1 MSKKEDPIH
10 WFLFFSSQAFV
21 YTIDDLT
28 GGLELSHTIQLSAK
42 DFPGSPG
49 YVRELKWTPDGCAVA
64 LSWSRGGIS
73 LWSTFGT
80 MLMCSLG
87 WDYGLHVDLTNN
99 NPFDITCM
107 DWSTEGYQLF
117 MLRQQKVYEADD
129 AAASAAEKGS
139 PAAPTETKQKRGALT
154 HTYSNLSDRVAAA
167 AAEKPKAFTI
177 KSTLVQ
183 LDFVKSSLAVNPCMS
198 SHSHLFLQ
206 GDDKLYINQGDSLQ
220 KIYHNCKSFSMD
232 SSGSE
237 TTNNSAATGKQG
249 NNIFSQSYNICTNKY
264 MKGDFMQID
273 EGLCIFFMFN
283 YYLIF
288 NCSQIP

>member
-1 MSKKEDPIH
+1 M
-10 WFLFFSSQAFV
+10 

-28 GGLELSHTIQLSAK
+28 GGLELSHTMKLSAK

-117 MLRQQKVYEADD
+117 MLRQQKVY
-129 AAASAAEKGS
+129 AAEKDA
-139 PAAPTETKQKRGALT
+139 PVPTETMKQKRVLT

-167 AAEKPKAFTI
+167 AEATPKAYTI

-183 LDFVKSSLAVNPCMS
+183 LDFVKSCLAVNPCMS

-220 KIYHNCKSFSMD
+220 KIYHNCKSFSMEN
-232 SSGSE
+232 SGSD
-237 TTNNSAATGKQG
+237 TTINSAGKQG
-249 NNIFSQSYNICTNKY
+249 NIFSQSYNICTNKY
-264 MKGDFMQID
+264 MKGDFMQVD
-273 EGLCIFFMFN
+273 EGKFGVRRISPKILLRILKIIYSMRA
-283 YYLIF
+283 
-288 NCSQIP
+288 QIH

>member
-1 MSKKEDPIH
+1 M
-10 WFLFFSSQAFV
+10 L
-21 YTIDDLT
+21 
-28 GGLELSHTIQLSAK
+28 LSAK

-49 YVRELKWTPDGCAVA
+49 YVREMKWTPDGCAVA
-64 LSWSRGGIS
+64 VSWSKGGIS

-99 NPFDITCM
+99 NPFDINCM

-117 MLRQQKVYEADD
+117 MLRQQKIFKE
-129 AAASAAEKGS
+129 
-139 PAAPTETKQKRGALT
+139 TNNETKTPSKSPGAEGKQSQKQVLT
-154 HTYSNLSDRVAAA
+154 HTYSNLSDRLEFVQ
-167 AAEKPKAFTI
+167 KPFQI

-183 LDFVKSSLAVNPCMS
+183 LDFVKSSLAVNPCMVNNKQKKYQFNYINFLILQS

-232 SSGSE
+232 PSNGS
-237 TTNNSAATGKQG
+237 NDAASKQG
-249 NNIFSQSYNICTNKY
+249 NIFSQSYNICTNKY
-264 MKGDFMQID
+264 MKGDFMQMGD
-273 EGLCIFFMFN
+273 EGKMFFFFYLCSRDKRGFFFIYRTISN
-283 YYLIF
+283 
-288 NCSQIP
+288 NSW